1 MAIYKELLLLNKLS
15 FFFRNCFL
23 SYDRKNQEVEFVKQ
37 KMISAGCFSEQ

>member
-15 FFFRNCFL
+15 FFFSKL